1 MEEFF
6 AYEHIK
12 ELVVHGVFGWMLGMM
27 VFSYGYLIYSGVRWI
42 VKTVKKLLNKKNA
55 KEDAGNVCD

>member
-12 ELVVHGVFGWMLGMM
+12 ELVVHGAFGFMLGMM
-27 VFSYGYLIYSGVRWI
+27 VLSYGYIIYSLASWI
-42 VKTVKKLLNKKNA
+42 VKKVKKRRDRKKE
-55 KEDAGNVCD
+55 KQQTDVCD

>member
-12 ELVVHGVFGWMLGMM
+12 ELVVHGAFGWMLGMM
-27 VFSYGYLIYSGVRWI
+27 VFSYGYLIYTGVRWI
-42 VKTVKKLLNKKNA
+42 VKTVRKLLNKKNV
-55 KEDAGNVCD
+55 KEDADNVCD

>member
-12 ELVVHGVFGWMLGMM
+12 ELVVSGAFGWMLGMM
-27 VFSYGYLIYSGVRWI
+27 VFSYGYLIYAGVKWI
-42 VKTVKKLLNKKNA
+42 VKKIKKRRGKKEEQA
-55 KEDAGNVCD
+55 DVCD

>member
-12 ELVVHGVFGWMLGMM
+12 ELVVHGAFGWMLGMM
-27 VFSYGYLIYSGVRWI
+27 VFSYGYLIYSGVSWI
-42 VKTVKKLLNKKNA
+42 VKKIKKHREKKREVQA
-55 KEDAGNVCD
+55 DVCD